1 MEKEIGMGLPRIAT
15 QAEWLAA
22 REELLAEEQELGRAR
37 DALVVKR
44 RGLPMVE
51 IIKDY
56 AFGGPKGQIGLLDLF
71 EGRRQLLVYHFWFE
85 PGAEPC
91 EGCSMWMRNLGS
103 VADLNALGTSLAL
116 VSPAP
121 SAEIESVKERRG
133 WTVPW
138 FSTVGGDFSADS
150 GYTGEAQ
157 ITVFVRAGNTIF
169 RTYVTASGRDL
180 ETLSNHWTL
189 LDLTPL
195 GTESA

>member
-1 MEKEIGMGLPRIAT
+1 MGLPRIST
-15 QAEWLAA
+15 QEEWLAA
-22 REELLAEEQELGRAR
+22 RKELLSEEQDLARAR
-37 DALVVKR
+37 DALIVER
-44 RGLPMVE
+44 RRLPMVE

-56 AFGGPKGQIGLLDLF
+56 AFDGPEGRIGLLDLF

-85 PGAEPC
+85 PGAVPC

-103 VADLNALGTSLAL
+103 VADLNALGASLAM
-116 VSPAP
+116 VSPAA
-121 SAEIESVKERRG
+121 SADIESVKERRG

-150 GYTGEAQ
+150 GYAGKAQ
-157 ITVFVRAGNTIF
+157 ITVFVRDGNTIF

-195 GTESA
+195 GAESA

>member
-1 MEKEIGMGLPRIAT
+1 MELPRNTT
-15 QAEWLAA
+15 QEEWLAA
-22 REELLAEEQELGRAR
+22 RQELRATEEELARAR
-37 DALVVKR
+37 EALTVER
-44 RGLPMVE
+44 RRPPMVE

-56 AFGGPKGQIGLLDLF
+56 AFDGPEGRIGLLDLF

-91 EGCSMWMRNLGS
+91 EGCSMWVRNLGS

-116 VSPAP
+116 VSPAA
-121 SAEIESVKERRG
+121 SADIESVKERRG

-138 FSTVGGDFSADS
+138 FSTVGGDFNADN
-150 GYTGEAQ
+150 GYAGEAQ
-157 ITVFVRAGNTIF
+157 ITVFVRDDNTIF
-169 RTYVTASGRDL
+169 RTFVTASGPDL

-195 GTESA
+195 GAESA

>member
-1 MEKEIGMGLPRIAT
+1 MEIDMGLPEVAT
-15 QAEWLAA
+15 QEEWLAA
-22 REELLAEEQELGRAR
+22 RQELRAMEEELARAR
-37 DALVVKR
+37 EALTVER
-44 RGLPMVE
+44 RRLPMVE
-51 IIKDY
+51 VIKDY
-56 AFGGPKGQIGLLDLF
+56 AFDGPQGRIGLLDLF

-116 VSPAP
+116 VSPAA
-121 SAEIESVKERRG
+121 SADIESVKERRS

-138 FSTVGGDFSADS
+138 FSTVGGDFSADN
-150 GYTGEAQ
+150 GYTGKAQ
-157 ITVFVRAGNTIF
+157 ITVFVRDGNTIF

-195 GTESA
+195 GAESA

>member
-1 MEKEIGMGLPRIAT
+1 MEIDMGLPEVAT
-15 QAEWLAA
+15 QEEWLAA
-22 REELLAEEQELGRAR
+22 RQELRAMEEELARAR
-37 DALVVKR
+37 EALTVER
-44 RGLPMVE
+44 RRLPMVE
-51 IIKDY
+51 VIKDY
-56 AFGGPKGQIGLLDLF
+56 AFDGPQGRIGLLDLF

-116 VSPAP
+116 VSPAA
-121 SAEIESVKERRG
+121 SADIESVKERRS
-133 WTVPW
+133 WAVPW
-138 FSTVGGDFSADS
+138 FSTVGDDFSADH
-150 GYTGEAQ
+150 GYTGKAQ
-157 ITVFVRAGNTIF
+157 ITVFVRDGNTIF

-195 GTESA
+195 GAESA